1 MGFLGDIAKKTRMLY
16 DPIGGTI
23 AAQNEAE
30 QQAFGAMGQDEQI
43 DQGTQDLVKAQ
54 TARAMRSPEEYQA
67 EAMQGAD
74 VSTQM
79 LGASQAEPSPI
90 GYQDGG
96 TGEAIKA
103 RAAKLHASDMNRL
116 TQKAGTKATQN
127 KFNATQMAMQQ
138 QEAMKNIGHIRTQ
151 RYKIGLENAQA
162 ARNQVLGNVLGMVGT
177 IGGAVAGGMAGG
189 PMGASAGANAGGAS
203 GKGAAG
209 AISSGPSSMTEVPG
223 RNAMMEERVD

>member
-1 MGFLGDIAKKTRMLY
+1 MGLLQSIGKAAKMMY
-16 DPIGGTI
+16 APVHGTMD
-23 AAQNEAE
+23 AMNEAE

-79 LGASQAEPSPI
+79 LGASQAEPGPI

-151 RYKIGLENAQA
+151 RYQIGLENAKA
-162 ARNQVLGNVLGMVGT
+162 ARNQVLTNVLGMAGT
-177 IGGAVAGGMAGG
+177 IGGAALGGG
-189 PMGASAGANAGGAS
+189 MGASAGQTGG
-203 GKGAAG
+203 KTAAG

-223 RNAMMEERVD
+223 RNAMMEERID